1 MADHFYHKDE
11 VFKRGLWIM
20 PAKTT
25 LERVVFEPIGFGSK
39 SFNEPGDPKALRNSQ
54 SLLILDEKYIGA
66 MDGLERCRYLLV
78 IFQFHRAAGYRER
91 VHPMGDRS
99 IPERGVLATRSP
111 CRPNPIGVTVAEIV
125 SVEGNAIRVTGLDA
139 LNETP
144 ILDIKPYE
152 EHFDSQVGIQRERD
166 PNYKPEDRR

>member
-1 MADHFYHKDE
+1 
-11 VFKRGLWIM
+11 M
-20 PAKTT
+20 PAKTP
-25 LERVVFEPIGFGSK
+25 LERVVFEPIGFVSN

-54 SLLILDEKYIGA
+54 SLLILDEKYIRA
-66 MDGLERCRYLLV
+66 MDGLERYKYLLV
-78 IFQFHRAAGYRER
+78 IFQFHRFAGYRER

-99 IPERGVLATRSP
+99 IPTRGVLATRSP

-125 SVEGNAIRVTGLDA
+125 LVQGNNIRVTGLDA

-152 EHFDSQVGIQRERD
+152 EHFDSEVGIEKELD
-166 PNYKPEDRR
+166 SNYALEDRL

>member
-1 MADHFYHKDE
+1 
-11 VFKRGLWIM
+11 M
-20 PAKTT
+20 PAKMQ
-25 LERVVFEPIGFGSK
+25 LERVAFEPIGFVSN

-66 MDGLERCRYLLV
+66 MDGLERYRYLLV
-78 IFQFHRAAGYRER
+78 VFQFHRSAGYRER

-111 CRPNPIGVTVAEIV
+111 CRPNPIGVTVVEIV
-125 SVEGNAIRVTGLDA
+125 SVQGNTIRVTGLDA
-139 LNETP
+139 LNGTP

-152 EHFDSQVGIQRERD
+152 EHFDTQVGIERELD
-166 PNYKPEDRR
+166 ASFKPEDRR